1 MNFTYQNNILYLP
14 CVEGRSLQRG
24 KSVSIL
30 FEVDASF
37 IAGTKHPFNYDG
49 STPKYPTRVKKTSD
63 ENVIPEKYKIDLL
76 NEKINENYEFSFE
89 YAEFWHYL
97 GDGTYHSE
105 LVPTPYRFKI
115 GQHIIVENRYNVP
128 PLEVK
133 VEDIQLTRVDERNWF
148 WLVTL
153 SSLRN

>member
-37 IAGTKHPFNYDG
+37 IAGTKHPFNYNG

-76 NEKINENYEFSFE
+76 NEKINGKQILSIVLAFIGALFIIKPAPSERLRSS
-89 YAEFWHYL
+89 ASLYL
-97 GDGTYHSE
+97 SI
-105 LVPTPYRFKI
+105 FI
-115 GQHIIVENRYNVP
+115 C
-128 PLEVK
+128 
-133 VEDIQLTRVDERNWF
+133 
-148 WLVTL
+148 L
-153 SSLRN
+153 S